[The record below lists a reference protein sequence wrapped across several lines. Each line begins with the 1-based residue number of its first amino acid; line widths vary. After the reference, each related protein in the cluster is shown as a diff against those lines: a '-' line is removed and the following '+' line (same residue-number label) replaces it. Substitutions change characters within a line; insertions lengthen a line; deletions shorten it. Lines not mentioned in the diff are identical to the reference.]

1 VTPTPS
7 SLDDSPALRADLGPA
22 PADRRWGLV
31 ALVTAAFGF
40 YGAATL
46 VHERLQLFLDAGHR
60 TSCDINSWLSCGT
73 VMRTPQAEAFG
84 FPNPFIGIVAYG
96 IVLAVALAVLA
107 GARFAPWYWW
117 CVQAGVTLGW
127 AFVLWL
133 WWQTTFEIN
142 ALCLYCML
150 VWIMQTVLLVHTT
163 ARNLGAG
170 VIPAPAAVARAAGSW
185 AWFASAALLVVI
197 FGTVLVRFAG
207 VIFPA

>member
-1 VTPTPS
+1 MTSTPPR
-7 SLDDSPALRADLGPA
+7 LDDSPAVSRGPDA
-22 PADRRWGLV
+22 RADRRWGLV
-31 ALVTAAFGF
+31 ALVTGLLGF

-46 VHERLQLFLDAGHR
+46 VYERLQLFLDAGHR

-84 FPNPFIGIVAYG
+84 FPNPFIGIVAYT
-96 IVLAVALAVLA
+96 VVVAVALAVLA
-107 GARFAPWYWW
+107 GARFAAWYWW
-117 CVQAGVTLGW
+117 GLQLGVTLGW
-127 AFVLWL
+127 VFVLWL

-150 VWIMQTVLLVHTT
+150 VWVMQTVLLVHTT
-163 ARNLGAG
+163 TRNLRGG
-170 VIPAPAAVARAAGSW
+170 VLPAPAGVARGAEQW
-185 AWFASAALLVVI
+185 AWFVSAALLVLL